1 VKQDADGNYLSASA
15 YGTAGAG
22 EVDPDNF
29 VAFDSVTKDWCK
41 ERCLLH
47 WVKQKLNYRQIWT
60 PRLTTLLTHLS
71 YKNTFSLERI
81 MTEKNV
87 ITINGKE
94 YEESTM
100 DGQQLYLIN
109 QIRDLQT
116 KAGSLRF
123 QLDQVQVAQDAFT
136 TALIQSVEKGGDED
150 EAAIAN

>member
-1 VKQDADGNYLSASA
+1 
-15 YGTAGAG
+15 
-22 EVDPDNF
+22 
-29 VAFDSVTKDWCK
+29 
-41 ERCLLH
+41 
-47 WVKQKLNYRQIWT
+47 
-60 PRLTTLLTHLS
+60 
-71 YKNTFSLERI
+71 
-81 MTEKNV
+81 MTEKTNV
-87 ITINGKE
+87 ITINGRD

-136 TALIQSVEKGGDED
+136 TALIQSVEEGGDED